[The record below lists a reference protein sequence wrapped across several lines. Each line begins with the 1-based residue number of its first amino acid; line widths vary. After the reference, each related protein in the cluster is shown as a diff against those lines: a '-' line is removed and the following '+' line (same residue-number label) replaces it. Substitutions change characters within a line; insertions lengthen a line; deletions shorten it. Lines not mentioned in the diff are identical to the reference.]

1 MEKIKKLLNKALI
14 GFKLSN
20 PSNNIANNLS
30 EIILDEL
37 DSISADRP
45 KENDIIYCLSVEDN
59 FFGPSL
65 IKSLENTK
73 QKEKE
78 TSQILKIIYD
88 DYLSR
93 LDKIDRFYF
102 SKNYAIFKSGSNINI
117 IGNIEP
123 IDLEQI
129 QSTLIETA
137 KNKENIKITF
147 YKIYFPGEF
156 EIDDIKVIV
165 DEEGNIKIFTDEVE
179 YGCIER
185 SNNITEIKNPRLLI
199 HDLVPILINIL
210 NTNSKEYLKI
220 FEPIDR
226 DLIIETISILFQK
239 YIDNIDIT
247 EVLKENGF
255 KISKNSYTVLS
266 SISGIKLLDSFN
278 GKLLSGQIEL
288 STNRGYKNSPEKPQ
302 QDAVLSIVKNENCFL
317 NMIADGAGGSENGQE
332 ASRLLT
338 EEIKDW
344 FKNIP
349 DEILNNIN
357 LLIELLSHKIRQVD
371 NLIKQKYEKSYT
383 TMVLTITI
391 NDKTIIANI
400 GDSTAYTYDEG
411 NDLLIQLTTLDSDS
425 RGMSYEDARYNPWNS
440 ALTAAIGSGYND
452 ELHINIIDNIGQK
465 IIISSDGI
473 TDLVSEERFKSYFKE
488 NTPAITMIEDSLSK
502 KDTEWLDKTEDNISV
517 IIINLPNYKKNKIIT
532 K

>member
-1 MEKIKKLLNKALI
+1 
-14 GFKLSN
+14 
-20 PSNNIANNLS
+20 
-30 EIILDEL
+30 
-37 DSISADRP
+37 
-45 KENDIIYCLSVEDN
+45 
-59 FFGPSL
+59 
-65 IKSLENTK
+65 
-73 QKEKE
+73 
-78 TSQILKIIYD
+78 
-88 DYLSR
+88 
-93 LDKIDRFYF
+93 
-102 SKNYAIFKSGSNINI
+102 
-117 IGNIEP
+117 
-123 IDLEQI
+123 
-129 QSTLIETA
+129 
-137 KNKENIKITF
+137 
-147 YKIYFPGEF
+147 
-156 EIDDIKVIV
+156 
-165 DEEGNIKIFTDEVE
+165 
-179 YGCIER
+179 
-185 SNNITEIKNPRLLI
+185 
-199 HDLVPILINIL
+199 
-210 NTNSKEYLKI
+210 
-220 FEPIDR
+220 
-226 DLIIETISILFQK
+226 
-239 YIDNIDIT
+239 
-247 EVLKENGF
+247 
-255 KISKNSYTVLS
+255 
-266 SISGIKLLDSFN
+266 
-278 GKLLSGQIEL
+278 
-288 STNRGYKNSPEKPQ
+288 
-302 QDAVLSIVKNENCFL
+302 
-317 NMIADGAGGSENGQE
+317 MIADGAGGSENGQE